1 MKDRSQSVETFSDE
15 LKRAIR
21 RGLPPVEDNALVNH
35 ARYLIGGTTMNPNE
49 EHAEDARHN
58 VPVQRDSYVG
68 KHRAKNEDN
77 GGIEQITGSLED

>member
-21 RGLPPVEDNALVNH
+21 EGLAPMEDNALVNR
-35 ARYLIGGTTMNPNE
+35 ALRIWSEGKRMNPNE

-68 KHRAKNEDN
+68 RHRANDDSET
-77 GGIEQITGSLED
+77 EQITGSLED